1 MSEFLEDPSILTKDK
16 LKSELVANNVSLPSG
31 EHKKDVYVQ
40 LYLKTLTVRNKKKS
54 PPDAFSSD
62 EELPPPVVSNKSR
75 SGRKATRKT
84 DKPPADEVDAA
95 DLSDESLRDQLLK
108 YGVSIGPIVASTRKL
123 YERKLQKLME
133 QGPPEPAPPPAA
145 PTKIDSNQNGN
156 TDSDQYSDKEEE
168 VRAVPEPEP
177 EPQPE
182 PVPVVEKPARSRG
195 KTPPRTRRQDH
206 NREDDE
212 EEEEQVE
219 DHLVLN
225 VKRRSRRSSLRLDQR
240 VPASNDGDVSEGQA
254 PRPVTPTPQGKGS
267 KLPRRQSVVG
277 SCAESSSGKST
288 KCVPLSSYPGLLQE
302 PKSLLVNKS
311 SEPSPLSKFEGLGLP
326 SPSPRF
332 AHVPSTRGILEQP
345 SLHQPALVESLSP
358 VISQV
363 ELTSLSP
370 PQRQVVCELF
380 DAVEL
385 LATGVE
391 GVLQE
396 PNGLLVNKSSEPS
409 PLSKFEGV
417 GLRFAHVPS
426 TRGILEQPSLNQPTP
441 VESLSPIISQAQADP
456 IFILK
461 GLLQQPKSSEPSPL
475 SKFEGL
481 GLRSPSPRFAHVPLT
496 RGILEQPS
504 LNQPTPVE
512 SLSPIISQVV
522 LTSLS
527 PPQRQGVLQEP
538 KILLVNKSS
547 EPSSLSK
554 FDAVGLR
561 SPSPHFAHVPSTIQ
575 EQPSLHQPTQEE
587 WVSEWSRSDTS
598 IMQKL
603 QRIVPLPV
611 AVTPVRGQVEERLA
625 ARDPVSVVGEKDLL
639 KEMFPNQPSTPTG
652 ISATCRRPIRGAA
665 GRPLT
670 ASDFRLD
677 DTWRRSKHIETST
690 SYVENRSTVRAAAPL
705 LSSSSSSSSSF
716 SSSSV
721 AAPSVGVARPRR
733 SLPVWLQLLLLSG
746 VAGFLFF
753 VYQAMETNK
762 INPFGGPKDL
772 EGAGQ

>member
-240 VPASNDGDVSEGQA
+240 VPASNDGQDVSEGQA

-527 PPQRQGVLQEP
+527 PPQRQ
-538 KILLVNKSS
+538 
-547 EPSSLSK
+547 
-554 FDAVGLR
+554 
-561 SPSPHFAHVPSTIQ
+561 
-575 EQPSLHQPTQEE
+575 EE

>member
-206 NREDDE
+206 NR
-212 EEEEQVE
+212 
-219 DHLVLN
+219 
-225 VKRRSRRSSLRLDQR
+225 
-240 VPASNDGDVSEGQA
+240 
-254 PRPVTPTPQGKGS
+254 
-267 KLPRRQSVVG
+267 
-277 SCAESSSGKST
+277 
-288 KCVPLSSYPGLLQE
+288 
-302 PKSLLVNKS
+302 
-311 SEPSPLSKFEGLGLP
+311 
-326 SPSPRF
+326 
-332 AHVPSTRGILEQP
+332 
-345 SLHQPALVESLSP
+345 
-358 VISQV
+358 
-363 ELTSLSP
+363 
-370 PQRQVVCELF
+370 
-380 DAVEL
+380 
-385 LATGVE
+385 
-391 GVLQE
+391 
-396 PNGLLVNKSSEPS
+396 
-409 PLSKFEGV
+409 
-417 GLRFAHVPS
+417 
-426 TRGILEQPSLNQPTP
+426 
-441 VESLSPIISQAQADP
+441 
-456 IFILK
+456 
-461 GLLQQPKSSEPSPL
+461 
-475 SKFEGL
+475 
-481 GLRSPSPRFAHVPLT
+481 
-496 RGILEQPS
+496 
-504 LNQPTPVE
+504 
-512 SLSPIISQVV
+512 
-522 LTSLS
+522 
-527 PPQRQGVLQEP
+527 
-538 KILLVNKSS
+538 
-547 EPSSLSK
+547 
-554 FDAVGLR
+554 
-561 SPSPHFAHVPSTIQ
+561 
-575 EQPSLHQPTQEE
+575 
-587 WVSEWSRSDTS
+587 
-598 IMQKL
+598 
-603 QRIVPLPV
+603 
-611 AVTPVRGQVEERLA
+611 VEERLA